1 MRTSVKWNLVLLAL
15 VVGVAC
21 ATGAYAQEFSWS
33 LSSLPGVGVS
43 GSGTGEATNEGG
55 TYLVTA
61 FTGSISIPGSSGAAI
76 SFVSCTSGST
86 CIDPTGQYQYDDLLF
101 PSNTPELDE
110 YGLVFSATGLADMNL
125 CGTYGCANLNGY
137 DNPYYVLDVL
147 NTDQYYAVSFSTSAV
162 PEPSALVLL
171 SVGLAALTL
180 ALGWGR
186 SRAS

>member
-1 MRTSVKWNLVLLAL
+1 MSSEVGGTRSAITDSDFDLELVGCLFKGDDKGGQMRTSVKWNLVILAL

-125 CGTYGCANLNGY
+125 CGTYGCANVNGY
-137 DNPYYVLDVL
+137 DK
-147 NTDQYYAVSFSTSAV
+147 Q
-162 PEPSALVLL
+162 
-171 SVGLAALTL
+171 
-180 ALGWGR
+180 
-186 SRAS
+186 